1 MRIFASIL
9 TATLSLVAPST
20 HADTTSSLIRL
31 TDRED
36 LFGWEAVGRLN
47 LGKSGYCTGTLIDN
61 DLVLTAAHC
70 VFDPKTKTFIPPA
83 NVTFQAGLRD
93 GKFIEEAKA
102 AKIAV
107 HANYNPRARISNEY
121 VRHDVA
127 LIKLEKAITTF
138 AASPF
143 KLHTGVAPGKSVN
156 VVSYG
161 RGRDDALSWQRNC
174 NITNRFSAL
183 FKFNCNVT
191 YGSSG
196 GPVFVKEGHNF
207 RILSLIS
214 VGHKKGGETVSY
226 GMELPEMVAL
236 LKKNL
241 THNGSYT
248 SGRQTNA
255 PRHITVDSNK
265 STSGA
270 KFIRN

>member
-1 MRIFASIL
+1 MRKFTTALCTALAL
-9 TATLSLVAPST
+9 TTPSFG
-20 HADTTSSLIRL
+20 ADTSALIRL

-70 VFDPKTKTFIPPA
+70 VFDPKTKKPIDPS

-93 GKFIEEAKA
+93 GKFIEESKA
-102 AKIAV
+102 TKIAV
-107 HANYNPRARISNEY
+107 HKNYNPRAYINGDY

-127 LIKLEKAITTF
+127 LIKLQKAITTF

-143 KLHTGVAPGKSVN
+143 KLHTGIAAGKQVN

-174 NITNRFSAL
+174 GITGRYTGL
-183 FKFNCNVT
+183 LEFNCNVT

-196 GPVFVKEGHNF
+196 APVFVKEGFNF

-214 VGHKKGGETVSY
+214 VGHKQGKKTVSY
-226 GMELPEMVAL
+226 GMELPKMVTL
-236 LKKNL
+236 LKKDL
-241 THNGSYT
+241 THNGAYT
-248 SGRQTNA
+248 SGRKTTQA
-255 PRHITVDSNK
+255 RRLTVGGNK

-270 KFIRN
+270 KFIKN